1 MHTRCPQ
8 CETVFRVTPAQLKV
22 REGMVRCGR
31 CQHAFAADKHLVRKA
46 AKATLKG
53 APNGAR
59 KRITSKKSNVTES
72 AKPKSITHGA
82 EHADAEFTRLKIE
95 APPRS
100 EIPPLTRPIQLKTRT
115 IYWVVGSVLLLF
127 LLAGQV
133 LIFYGYEVARHMPE
147 LRSSVDILCDPLPC
161 RRLPLIDMRRM
172 DLVETR
178 VAPHPRYDKALRVKA
193 TLVNRAEIVQPYP
206 LLEVSLIDSQGQ
218 LVARRTYPP
227 REYLSKPEIIQQGM
241 PPQLAINVQLD
252 ITSPNVQASGYEVLL
267 LPPTESLY

>member
-8 CETVFRVTPAQLKV
+8 CQTVFRVTPAQLKV

-31 CQHAFAADKHLVRKA
+31 CQHAFVADKHIVRKIPKTA
-46 AKATLKG
+46 PKG
-53 APNGAR
+53 APAPTR
-59 KRITSKKSNVTES
+59 KRAVNKKISAPES
-72 AKPKSITHGA
+72 AKPKSTASGIPHEQPKATFSA
-82 EHADAEFTRLKIE
+82 QALPSPEV
-95 APPRS
+95 
-100 EIPPLTRPIQLKTRT
+100 PPLTRRSQIKTRN
-115 IYWVVGSVLLLF
+115 IYWVAGCIALLF
-127 LLAGQV
+127 LMAGQA
-133 LIFYGYEVARHMPE
+133 LIFYGYEFARHAPL
-147 LRSSVDILCDPLPC
+147 LRPSVDILCDPLPC

-193 TLVNRAEIVQPYP
+193 TLVNRAEIAQPYP

-227 REYLSKPEIIQQGM
+227 SEYLSKPEVIQQGM

-252 ITSPNVQASGYEVLL
+252 ITSPNAQASGYEVLL
-267 LPPTESLY
+267 LPPTENLY

>member
-8 CETVFRVTPAQLKV
+8 CQTVFRVTPAQLKV

-31 CQHAFAADKHLVRKA
+31 CQHAFPADKHIVRKA
-46 AKATLKG
+46 AKAAPKG
-53 APNGAR
+53 APAPAR
-59 KRITSKKSNVTES
+59 KRTVSKKISAPES
-72 AKPKSITHGA
+72 ATPKSVAFEVTREKPEA
-82 EHADAEFTRLKIE
+82 TPFHAQA
-95 APPRS
+95 
-100 EIPPLTRPIQLKTRT
+100 IPHPEVAPLTRRSQIKTRN
-115 IYWVVGSVLLLF
+115 IYWAAGSILLLF
-127 LLAGQV
+127 VMAAQV
-133 LIFYGYEVARHMPE
+133 LIFYGYEFARHAPM
-147 LRSSVDILCDPLPC
+147 LRATVDILCDPLPC

-227 REYLSKPEIIQQGM
+227 REYLSKPEVIQQGM
-241 PPQLAINVQLD
+241 PPQVAINVQLD
-252 ITSPNVQASGYEVLL
+252 ITSPNSQASGYEVLL
-267 LPPTESLY
+267 LPPPESLY

>member
-46 AKATLKG
+46 AKVTPKG
-53 APNGAR
+53 APTAR
-59 KRITSKKSNVTES
+59 KRSASKKTGAAESTRPMGASHTLGRADPELTGSKTE
-72 AKPKSITHGA
+72 ALA
-82 EHADAEFTRLKIE
+82 
-95 APPRS
+95 APDV
-100 EIPPLTRPIQLKTRT
+100 PPLTRPLKLKTRA
-115 IYWVVGSVLLLF
+115 IYWVAGSLLLLF
-127 LLAGQV
+127 LLAGQA
-133 LIFYGYEVARHMPE
+133 LIFYGYELARHVPE

-227 REYLSKPEIIQQGM
+227 REYLSKPEVIQQGM

-267 LPPTESLY
+267 LPPPESLY

>member
-1 MHTRCPQ
+1 MHTRCPE
-8 CETVFRVTPAQLKV
+8 CKTVFRVTPAQLKV

-31 CQHAFAADKHLVRKA
+31 CQHAFVADKHLVRKT
-46 AKATLKG
+46 AKTIPKG
-53 APNGAR
+53 VPNVAR
-59 KRITSKKSNVTES
+59 KRSAGKKTSTAEPPNPKVSQDFTVDPEFSRAES
-72 AKPKSITHGA
+72 
-82 EHADAEFTRLKIE
+82 E
-95 APPRS
+95 ARFHS
-100 EIPPLTRPIQLKTRT
+100 AIPPLHRPLQPKTRT
-115 IYWVVGSVLLLF
+115 VYWAVGSVLLLL

-133 LIFYGYEVARHMPE
+133 LIFYGYEAARHMPE
-147 LRSSVDILCDPLPC
+147 LRSSVDILCDRLPC

-193 TLVNRAEIVQPYP
+193 TLVNRAEVVQPYP

-227 REYLSKPEIIQQGM
+227 REYLSKPEIVQEGM

-252 ITSPNVQASGYEVLL
+252 ITSPNVQASGYEVQL
-267 LPPTESLY
+267 LPPSEGLY

>member
-8 CETVFRVTPAQLKV
+8 CQTVFRVTPAQLKV

-31 CQHAFAADKHLVRKA
+31 CQHAFPADKHFVPKATKSAVKNAQVPVRKRTA
-46 AKATLKG
+46 
-53 APNGAR
+53 
-59 KRITSKKSNVTES
+59 SKKISAPES
-72 AKPKSITHGA
+72 AKTKNASANVTH
-82 EHADAEFTRLKIE
+82 TTS
-95 APPRS
+95 APLSAQYRIDPVT
-100 EIPPLTRPIQLKTRT
+100 PLTRRPQIKTRN
-115 IYWVVGSVLLLF
+115 IYWAVGSTLLLV
-127 LLAGQV
+127 LTAGQA
-133 LIFYGYEVARHMPE
+133 LIFYGYEFARRAPA
-147 LRSSVDILCDPLPC
+147 LRSAVDLLCDPLPC

-227 REYLSKPEIIQQGM
+227 NEYLSKPDIMSQGM
-241 PPQLAINVQLD
+241 PPQLAIHVQLD
-252 ITSPNVQASGYEVLL
+252 ITSPGVQASGYEVLL
-267 LPPTESLY
+267 LPPPETVY

>member
-8 CETVFRVTPAQLKV
+8 CKTVFRVTSAQLKV

-31 CQHAFAADKHLVRKA
+31 CQHPFVADKHLVRKA
-46 AKATLKG
+46 AKLTSQG
-53 APNGAR
+53 APAAAR
-59 KRITSKKSNVTES
+59 KRTSGKKNSVVES
-72 AKPKSITHGA
+72 AKPKSVAHSLGQ
-82 EHADAEFTRLKIE
+82 ADPELKAE
-95 APPRS
+95 APTHP
-100 EIPPLTRPIQLKTRT
+100 EVPPLTRPLQIKTRT
-115 IYWVVGSVLLLF
+115 IYWVAGSLLLLF
-127 LLAGQV
+127 LLAGQA
-133 LIFYGYEVARHMPE
+133 LIFYGYELARHTPM
-147 LRSSVDILCDPLPC
+147 LRSSVDILCGPLPC

-227 REYLSKPEIIQQGM
+227 REYLSKPELIQQGM

-252 ITSPNVQASGYEVLL
+252 ITSPTMQASGYEVLL
-267 LPPTESLY
+267 LPPTEGVY

>member
-1 MHTRCPQ
+1 MHTRCPE
-8 CETVFRVTPAQLKV
+8 CKTVFRVTPAQLKV

-31 CQHAFAADKHLVRKA
+31 CQHAFAADKHLVRKT
-46 AKATLKG
+46 AKTTSKG
-53 APNGAR
+53 APNVAR
-59 KRITSKKSNVTES
+59 KRSAGKKISAAES
-72 AKPKSITHGA
+72 PKPKLAHDVVIGPELSRATS
-82 EHADAEFTRLKIE
+82 E
-95 APPRS
+95 AAFHT
-100 EIPPLTRPIQLKTRT
+100 EIPPLTRPSQLKTRT
-115 IYWVVGSVLLLF
+115 VYWAVGSVLLFL

-133 LIFYGYEVARHMPE
+133 LIFYGYQAARHMPE
-147 LRSSVDILCDPLPC
+147 LRSSVDILCDRLPC

-193 TLVNRAEIVQPYP
+193 TLVNRAEVVQPYP

-227 REYLSKPEIIQQGM
+227 REYLSKPDMVQQGM

-267 LPPTESLY
+267 LPPTEGLF

>member
-8 CETVFRVTPAQLKV
+8 CQTVFRVTAAQLKV

-31 CQHAFAADKHLVRKA
+31 CQHAFAADKHIVRKA
-46 AKATLKG
+46 PKPAPKG
-53 APNGAR
+53 APAPAR
-59 KRITSKKSNVTES
+59 KRTGGKKTHAPDS
-72 AKPKSITHGA
+72 AKPTSVASDITHDRPEA
-82 EHADAEFTRLKIE
+82 TFNTQAVPPRPE
-95 APPRS
+95 APP
-100 EIPPLTRPIQLKTRT
+100 LTHRLQIKTRN
-115 IYWVVGSVLLLF
+115 IYWVAGCILLLF
-127 LLAGQV
+127 LVAGQA
-133 LIFYGYEVARHMPE
+133 LIFYGYEFARHAPE
-147 LRSSVDILCDPLPC
+147 LRSTVDMLCDPLPC

-193 TLVNRAEIVQPYP
+193 TLVNRAEIIQPYP

-227 REYLSKPEIIQQGM
+227 REYLSKPEVIQQGM

-267 LPPTESLY
+267 LPPTENLY

>member
-8 CETVFRVTPAQLKV
+8 CQTVFRVTPAQLKV

-46 AKATLKG
+46 AKTTPKG
-53 APNGAR
+53 TPTAR
-59 KRITSKKSNVTES
+59 KRSAGKKTSAAES
-72 AKPKSITHGA
+72 
-82 EHADAEFTRLKIE
+82 
-95 APPRS
+95 
-100 EIPPLTRPIQLKTRT
+100 TRPIGVSHSHGNADPERTSFEAPYPEVPPLARPLQIKTRT
-115 IYWVVGSVLLLF
+115 IYWVAGSLLLLF
-127 LLAGQV
+127 LLVGQA
-133 LIFYGYEVARHMPE
+133 LIFYGYELVRHAPL

-193 TLVNRAEIVQPYP
+193 TLVNRAEVVQPYP

-218 LVARRTYPP
+218 LVARRAYPP
-227 REYLSKPEIIQQGM
+227 REYLSKPEVIQQGM

-252 ITSPNVQASGYEVLL
+252 ITSPSVQASGYEVLL
-267 LPPTESLY
+267 LPPTESPY